1 MYFAG
6 YRIDEAIPGEEYF
19 IVHTHIHTHTYLNST
34 YTHIYI
40 TTLALDLYFKQN
52 ILTCHHVV
60 LPDTIVCVSLITLNS
75 FVCFFIVK
83 LYQCVHL
90 NHFLSYFIH
99 RPNVC
104 YAPRLLGDML

>member
-6 YRIDEAIPGEEYF
+6 YRIDDAIPGEEYF

-60 LPDTIVCVSLITLNS
+60 LPDTIVCVTNNPQLFCLFFYCEIISMCSLKSL
-75 FVCFFIVK
+75 
-83 LYQCVHL
+83 
-90 NHFLSYFIH
+90 LSYFIH
-99 RPNVC
+99 RP
-104 YAPRLLGDML
+104 